1 MRISTPAI
9 MSTLDPQ
16 RLHPPCILGPADSC
30 PQQPALPLLD
40 IAASE
45 QFAFWARARPTAF
58 THAGLDVDHY
68 YTPSASNDCGYQVPK
83 VPRLEPRPQQYQ
95 IHNQQHQHMLGT
107 EQPAITRDVCICGRV
122 EHHQSTGQLVH
133 GTFTALE
140 AICSPVKVRIVQS
153 LTISTS
159 NALTRPTTRTW
170 LANTFRR
177 LPPCPWPIPK
187 NILRVPR
194 DLGRLLSNSSRLNI

>member
-1 MRISTPAI
+1 

-30 PQQPALPLLD
+30 PKQPARPLLD

-45 QFAFWARARPTAF
+45 QFAFSARARPTAF

-68 YTPSASNDCGYQVPK
+68 YKPSASNDCGYQVPK

-95 IHNQQHQHMLGT
+95 IHNQQHQHATDATMLGT

-159 NALTRPTTRTW
+159 
-170 LANTFRR
+170 
-177 LPPCPWPIPK
+177 I
-187 NILRVPR
+187 
-194 DLGRLLSNSSRLNI
+194 